1 MIDAPEI
8 PASLRLLNA
17 AKLGKFD
24 SNKKRAK
31 QFARSV
37 PVSRIEIDQFRAGL
51 ERKAKA
57 ALRNRD
63 WSRLERLARML
74 LTFDPTMAKIAQGE
88 GEK

>member
-17 AKLGKFD
+17 AKLGKFG
-24 SNKKRAK
+24 SKQRKAK
-31 QFARSV
+31 QFTRAV
-37 PVSRIEIDQFRAGL
+37 PISRIEADAFRAGL
-51 ERKAKA
+51 ERKAKV

-74 LTFDPTMAKIAQGE
+74 ATFDPTMSKISQGE
-88 GEK
+88 K